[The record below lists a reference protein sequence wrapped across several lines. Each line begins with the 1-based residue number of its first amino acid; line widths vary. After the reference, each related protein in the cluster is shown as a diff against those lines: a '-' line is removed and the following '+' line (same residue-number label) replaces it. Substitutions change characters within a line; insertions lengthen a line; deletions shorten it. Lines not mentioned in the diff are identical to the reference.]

1 MRLIK
6 DDTILLVIDIQEKLF
21 PHMTDHDLLEKNT
34 GILIEGM
41 KTMDIP
47 ILVTEQYTKGLG
59 YTIQSINDILEHR
72 PKTEKVA
79 FSCCDSADFM
89 KELNTSGK
97 KNVLIAGIEA
107 HVCVL
112 QTAIDLIE
120 AGFDVAIVSD
130 CISSRKFTDKE
141 TALLRMQ
148 QEGALLTSYESVLFE
163 LCRYSGSQ
171 QFKSISKLVK

>member
-1 MRLIK
+1 
-6 DDTILLVIDIQEKLF
+6 
-21 PHMTDHDLLEKNT
+21 
-34 GILIEGM
+34 
-41 KTMDIP
+41 
-47 ILVTEQYTKGLG
+47 
-59 YTIQSINDILEHR
+59 
-72 PKTEKVA
+72 
-79 FSCCDSADFM
+79 M